1 MLRLRTSRIFLSNCS
16 QAVGV
21 TENGLE
27 CFSKSMFSQKE
38 QSSSKKF
45 RLHHVGRKKS
55 LLKAGLEVDA
65 VEGSAAHRPI
75 DVLLE
80 ETSVGLKQKGKK
92 LSLCKTCCRRRCRDS
107 NPCQPPTEF
116 SKEKVTVKL

>member
-1 MLRLRTSRIFLSNCS
+1 MLQLRTSRIFLSNCS

-38 QSSSKKF
+38 QSSSKKL
-45 RLHHVGRKKS
+45 RLVHVGRKKS

-65 VEGSAAHRPI
+65 VEGPASHRPVNVQLI
-75 DVLLE
+75 
-80 ETSVGLKQKGKK
+80 ETSVGLKR
-92 LSLCKTCCRRRCRDS
+92 S
-107 NPCQPPTEF
+107 
-116 SKEKVTVKL
+116 EKVELVIFGFAKSSSHKNDCF